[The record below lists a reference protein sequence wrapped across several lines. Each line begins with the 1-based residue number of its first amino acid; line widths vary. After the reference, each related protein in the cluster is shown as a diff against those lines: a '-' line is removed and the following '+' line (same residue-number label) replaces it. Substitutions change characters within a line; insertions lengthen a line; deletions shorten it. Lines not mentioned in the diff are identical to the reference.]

1 MRRSRSQ
8 PIRSAILS
16 LLAVPLTALIVLWAF
31 TASGVLTQGLDLA
44 RARTLDA
51 DLVNP
56 VQDLVIALQHERE
69 LSMLS
74 MGAPTGVRPGELQT
88 YREITNSAREIF
100 DRNIAGRNLRGS
112 VDAGTRDR
120 MDRLGRDL
128 GGLALLRSLVD
139 GGGAKNRT
147 EVYTT
152 FRSLIDDAF
161 GVRRGVLPVASHLA
175 RDASMLTWLS
185 IAREQISRADA
196 IVAGRLPAPLNA
208 WERRELAAVAGAR
221 ELVYADVLPQLSPGH
236 RDHYT
241 AFFNDTDYQRFV
253 QMEERLGR
261 GSGAQ
266 TVSQQEWDASAG
278 NVLSGLR
285 DLEENPNEEIAAQER
300 SASFGILLRI
310 SLIGG
315 IGLLAVVLSL
325 VIAWRMARR
334 LIRES
339 RALADTVG
347 EFTRDQLPVLAGLVR
362 DGHKITDPGGP
373 AGVRFSITEI
383 ERIFRSFTAARTAV
397 LEAAQH
403 EAATVASVRDVF
415 VNLASRNQALL
426 HRQLALLDQM
436 ERDSDDPE
444 ELARLFQLD
453 HLATRMRRHAEGLVI
468 LAGKTPGRGWRSPV
482 PLMDV
487 VRGAASEVEEY
498 TRVRV
503 LPMPR
508 VAVVG
513 PAVAD
518 TIHLLADLI
527 ENAVQY
533 SPPDTPIEVSGQG
546 VAAGYVLEVEDRGL
560 GLPADVLEELNERLA
575 APPDFTL
582 EDSARLGLF
591 VVARLS
597 RRHDIKVS
605 LRASPYGGTTA
616 VVFLPKRILSTDLPE
631 AGPDESK
638 DGAAESPVRARAAL
652 EAAPEPEAA
661 PAPSPSE
668 APAAASALRPS
679 PVLVEEAPA
688 EPEFHLGL
696 PRRRR
701 KGRST
706 SKPTAGGTP
715 AGGTPSPPKPS
726 QNGLPG
732 TVPPT
737 DAAGAERSPEDL
749 RLRMSAMQ
757 RGWERG
763 RSESASL
770 ADRPSLPSEERP

>member
-8 PIRSAILS
+8 PIRSAIIS

-31 TASGVLTQGLDLA
+31 TASGALNQGLDLA
-44 RARTLDA
+44 RARTLDT
-51 DLVNP
+51 DLVQP
-56 VQDLVIALQHERE
+56 VQDLAIALQRERK

-74 MGAPTGVRPGELQT
+74 MSAPAAVRAGELQT
-88 YREITNSAREIF
+88 YREITNSAREVF
-100 DRNIAGRNLRGS
+100 DRNVAGRNLRGS
-112 VDAGTRDR
+112 VDEGTRER
-120 MDRLGRDL
+120 MDRFGRDL

-139 GGGAKNRT
+139 GGGTKNRT

-152 FRSLIDDAF
+152 FRSLIDGAF
-161 GVRRGVLPVASHLA
+161 GIRRGVLPVDPRLA
-175 RDASMLTWLS
+175 RDAALLTSLSM
-185 IAREQISRADA
+185 AREQISRADA

-221 ELVYADVLPQLSPGH
+221 DLLYSDALPQLPPADRG
-236 RDHYT
+236 RYN
-241 AFFNDTDYQRFV
+241 AFFNGTDYQRFG
-253 QMEERLGR
+253 QMEERLTRSQG
-261 GSGAQ
+261 GAQ
-266 TVSQQEWDASAG
+266 TVSQQDWDTSAG
-278 NVLSGLR
+278 NLLGELQ
-285 DLEENPNEEIAAQER
+285 DLEDGPREEIAAQER

-310 SLIGG
+310 SLLGG
-315 IGLLAVVLSL
+315 LGLLAVVLSL
-325 VIAWRMARR
+325 TIAWRVARR

-347 EFTRDQLPVLAGLVR
+347 EFTRDQLPVLAEMVR
-362 DGHKITDPGGP
+362 GGHKITDPGGP
-373 AGVRFSITEI
+373 VGVQFSVTEI
-383 ERIFRSFTAARTAV
+383 ERIFRSFAAARSAV

-403 EAATVASVRDVF
+403 EASTTNAVRDVF

-426 HRQLALLDQM
+426 HRQLSLLDQM
-436 ERDSDDPE
+436 ERDADDPE

-487 VRGAASEVEEY
+487 VRGAASEVEDY

-508 VAVVG
+508 VSVVG

-518 TIHLLADLI
+518 TIHLLADLV

-533 SPPDTPIEVSGQG
+533 SPPDTPIEISGQG
-546 VAAGYVLEVEDRGL
+546 VAAGYVLEIEDRGL
-560 GLPADVLEELNERLA
+560 GLPAEVLEELNDRLS
-575 APPDFTL
+575 APPDFALT
-582 EDSARLGLF
+582 DSARLGLF
-591 VVARLS
+591 VVARLA

-605 LRASPYGGTTA
+605 LRSSPYGGTTA
-616 VVFLPKRILSTDLPE
+616 VVFLPKKILNTDVPMPE
-631 AGPDESK
+631 PDEPQ
-638 DGAAESPVRARAAL
+638 DHAVESPVLARAAL
-652 EAAPEPEAA
+652 EAAEPSAE
-661 PAPSPSE
+661 P
-668 APAAASALRPS
+668 APAAAPALRPS
-679 PVLVEEAPA
+679 PVLVEDPPA

-701 KGRST
+701 KNRSL
-706 SKPTAGGTP
+706 TAAP
-715 AGGTPSPPKPS
+715 AEAAPAPAPPE
-726 QNGLPG
+726 
-732 TVPPT
+732 PPPA
-737 DAAGAERSPEDL
+737 AAGAERSPDDL

-770 ADRPSLPSEERP
+770 ADEPSLPSEERP